1 MEQIIRSGGVT
12 RGWLGVSMQD
22 MTEELADVGK
32 VDLQPKME
40 GRQIIMVLSSE
51 VQK

>member
-1 MEQIIRSGGVT
+1 GREMAH
-12 RGWLGVSMQD
+12 QD
-22 MTEELADVGK
+22 IGFDLLKRMTEELADVGK

-51 VQK
+51 AQK